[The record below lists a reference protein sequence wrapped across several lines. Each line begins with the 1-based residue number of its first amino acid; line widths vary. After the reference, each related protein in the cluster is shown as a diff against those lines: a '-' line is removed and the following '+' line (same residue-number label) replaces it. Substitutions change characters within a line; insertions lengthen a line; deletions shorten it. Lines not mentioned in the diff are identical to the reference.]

1 MTKKIVIDPIT
12 RIEGHLKIE
21 TEINHNVVTSARAS
35 AQMFRGIESAL
46 IGYDARV
53 AQQVTQRV
61 CGFCPYAHAEAA
73 AKALEDAM
81 GIKPN
86 KNGQLLRNLIM
97 GAYQLQDHILHFY
110 QLCALDFIDVAAVLN
125 YRGKDNDLNYVKNW
139 IITEQKSTKIYPL
152 APFFPRYKADYCDD
166 QAVNIS
172 AIKHYCE
179 SLPLMS
185 DLHKMVAI
193 FGGKSPHTVTI
204 EAGGVTTTPTVLSI
218 AKYRTYLLQVEDF
231 IKHKYTPDIIAVAK
245 KFKNYFKEGKGYG
258 NLLSFSQ
265 YPDTNGS
272 NSLFSDGITIGGR
285 YLKLDLDKIHEDHTY
300 AYYKNDA
307 QMQVKPLT
315 KMQLEPL
322 ERKEFEQQVTD
333 SEGKY
338 SWSKAPRYD
347 GYAMEVGPVARL
359 VNTYLSKRNSL
370 VTTIVDK
377 FNRELGITIKDYASV
392 MGRHLS
398 RAVIANVLIEQL
410 KTDIENVEPGVN
422 AFVEHDVP
430 KNARGVGLI
439 EASRGA
445 LGHWIRT
452 DKNGYILKYDMIV
465 PSTWNIS
472 PRNAKKNPG
481 PVEKMLIGTKVQDE
495 KNPIELARIVRSTDP
510 CIACS
515 VH

>member
-1 MTKKIVIDPIT
+1 MAKKIVIDPIT

-21 TEINHNVVTSARAS
+21 TEINNNVVTSAKAS
-35 AQMFRGIESAL
+35 ADMFRGIESAL
-46 IGYDARV
+46 TGYDARV

-61 CGFCPYAHAEAA
+61 CGVCPYAHAEAA

-81 GIKPN
+81 GIRPN
-86 KNGQLLRNLIM
+86 RNGQLLRNLIM

-110 QLCALDFIDVAAVLN
+110 QLCALDFIDVAAVLK
-125 YRGKDNDLNYVKNW
+125 YGGKDKDLNYVKDW
-139 IITEQKSTKIYPL
+139 ITTEQKSTKIYPL
-152 APFFPRYKADYCDD
+152 APFFPRYKADYCRD
-166 QAVNIS
+166 QEVNIS

-179 SLPLMS
+179 SLPMMS

-218 AKYRTYLLQVEDF
+218 AKYRTYLHQAEDF
-231 IKHKYTPDIIAVAK
+231 IKNKYTPDIVAVAK
-245 KFKNYFKEGKGYG
+245 IFKNYFKEGKGYG
-258 NLLSFSQ
+258 SLLSYSQ
-265 YPDTNGS
+265 YPDSNGD
-272 NSLFSDGITIGGR
+272 NSLFTGGTTIKGKH
-285 YLKLDLDKIHEDHTY
+285 LKLDLDKIYEDHTY
-300 AYYKNDA
+300 AYYKNDSK
-307 QMQVKPLT
+307 MQARPLT
-315 KMQLEPL
+315 REQPVPL
-322 ERKEFEQQVTD
+322 DWQEFEKHHKD
-333 SEGKY
+333 SKGKY
-338 SWSKAPRYD
+338 SWSKAPRYN

-359 VNTYLSKRNSL
+359 VNTYLNKSNVL
-370 VTTIVDK
+370 VNRMVDK

-398 RAVIANVLIEQL
+398 RAIIANVLIEKL
-410 KTDIENVEPGVN
+410 KNDIENVEADVN
-422 AFVEHDVP
+422 AFVEHDIP

-452 DKNGYILKYDMIV
+452 DKDGYISRYDMIV
-465 PSTWNIS
+465 PTTWNIS
-472 PRNAKKNPG
+472 PRNSKRNPG
-481 PVEKMLIGTKVQDE
+481 PVEKMLIGTRVKDA